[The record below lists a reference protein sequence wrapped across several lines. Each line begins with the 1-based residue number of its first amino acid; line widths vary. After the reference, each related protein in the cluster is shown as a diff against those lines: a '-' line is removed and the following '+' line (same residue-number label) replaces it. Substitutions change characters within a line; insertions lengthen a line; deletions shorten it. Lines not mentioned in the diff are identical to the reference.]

1 MADIKNRRTIAK
13 HGVTAEEINRFSGAG
28 HHMETHLQRTGFG
41 QLWFMTT
48 ARGSSRKSI
57 SEIHKRITRLQA
69 ERDFFKYS
77 AWCFE
82 TRGGLHAH
90 SIFIGNAAIIQTM
103 KQSAFGPS
111 IKIKR
116 VYDLDGLV
124 LKYLAKERTPQAGW
138 GRERQLGGRIV
149 GSHKLEG
156 GGDRV
161 HMSRELER
169 DATEAG
175 LVESWDH
182 SNAKRK
188 ADSIRR
194 AFDQI
199 KLAQPSTASVLFV
212 GEAGVG
218 KQHLARVLHYQSPLG
233 KRAFVPLDC
242 RRAATEDLEATLTR
256 MRDDQQADV
265 LRTGA
270 VYFDFIDAAPADFQS
285 RLIEWLAT
293 NTGPHAARVLAGSTR
308 PLEPLVEAESFSRE
322 LYFALTT
329 LVVEVTPLR
338 DRREDL
344 EPLAQHFLEE
354 LNRSATQQVGGLT
367 DDVWR
372 QFRRYNWPGNV
383 TELRA
388 VIEESRAV
396 CSAPLIAAEH
406 LPFRFKA
413 GVGAQ
418 SVGPSIRPRP
428 EPLDPL
434 LERIER
440 EQIELALVESRQ
452 NKARAAEL
460 LGITR
465 PRLYR
470 RMELLGIID
479 LEPKPD
485 AAEPSN
491 EDDAPVR

>member
-1 MADIKNRRTIAK
+1 MPQRARTTRRLEVWLKDTDLPLFVLNAQRRLVFFNHGCERLTGWTAADVMGQVCDYLSEPDAQTPAALLAALAPPPEAWLGRPVDAPAHLPRREADPLPRVIHFYPLPNDNQVVNAML
-13 HGVTAEEINRFSGAG
+13 GVIVPVPVSMN
-28 HHMETHLQRTGFG
+28 
-41 QLWFMTT
+41 
-48 ARGSSRKSI
+48 
-57 SEIHKRITRLQA
+57 
-69 ERDFFKYS
+69 D
-77 AWCFE
+77 
-82 TRGGLHAH
+82 
-90 SIFIGNAAIIQTM
+90 
-103 KQSAFGPS
+103 
-111 IKIKR
+111 
-116 VYDLDGLV
+116 
-124 LKYLAKERTPQAGW
+124 ERTPSTQRLHAELASLRQTIRRRFGEGTLI
-138 GRERQLGGRIV
+138 GR
-149 GSHKLEG
+149 S
-156 GGDRV
+156 
-161 HMSRELER
+161 
-169 DATEAG
+169 A
-175 LVESWDH
+175 
-182 SNAKRK
+182 
-188 ADSIRR
+188 SIRR

>member
-1 MADIKNRRTIAK
+1 MTAQRRLVFFNHGCERLTGWTAADVMGQVCDYLTEPDSHAPAALLAALAPPPEAWLGRPVDAP
-13 HGVTAEEINRFSGAG
+13 
-28 HHMETHLQRTGFG
+28 THLPRRETDP
-41 QLWFMTT
+41 LP
-48 ARGSSRKSI
+48 RV
-57 SEIHKRITRLQA
+57 IHFYPLPNDDQVV
-69 ERDFFKYS
+69 
-77 AWCFE
+77 
-82 TRGGLHAH
+82 
-90 SIFIGNAAIIQTM
+90 NAMLGVIVPVPMNAN
-103 KQSAFGPS
+103 
-111 IKIKR
+111 
-116 VYDLDGLV
+116 D
-124 LKYLAKERTPQAGW
+124 ERTPSTQRLHA
-138 GRERQLGGRIV
+138 ELASLRQ
-149 GSHKLEG
+149 
-156 GGDRV
+156 
-161 HMSRELER
+161 
-169 DATEAG
+169 
-175 LVESWDH
+175 
-182 SNAKRK
+182 
-188 ADSIRR
+188 SIRR
-194 AFDQI
+194 RFGEGTLIGRSAAMQRAFGQI

-212 GEAGVG
+212 GEVGSG
-218 KQHLARVLHYQSPLG
+218 KQHLARSLHYQSPLG

-242 RRAATEDLEATLTR
+242 RRAATQDLEATLAR

-265 LRTGA
+265 LRAGA

-293 NTGPHAARVLAGSTR
+293 NTGPHSARVLAGSTR
-308 PLEPLVEAESFSRE
+308 PLKPLVEAETFSRE

-329 LVVEVTPLR
+329 LVVEVASLR
-338 DRREDL
+338 ERREDL

-354 LNRSATQQVGGLT
+354 LNRSAPQQVGGLT

-383 TELRA
+383 AELRA
-388 VIEESRAV
+388 VIEEARAA

-406 LPFRFKA
+406 LPFRFRA

-440 EQIELALVESRQ
+440 EQIELALTESRQ

-479 LEPKPD
+479 TEPKPNTS
-485 AAEPSN
+485 EPPSA
-491 EDDAPVR
+491 DDASVP

>member
-1 MADIKNRRTIAK
+1 MPKHARTTRRLEVWLKDTDLPLFVLNAQRRLVFFN
-13 HGVTAEEINRFSGAG
+13 HGCERLTGWSAANVLGQVCDYLSEPDVQAPAALLAALSPPPEAWLGRPVDAP
-28 HHMETHLQRTGFG
+28 THLPRREADPLPRVIHFFPLPDDDQKVNALLGVIVPVPVPA
-41 QLWFMTT
+41 T
-48 ARGSSRKSI
+48 A
-57 SEIHKRITRLQA
+57 Q
-69 ERDFFKYS
+69 D
-77 AWCFE
+77 
-82 TRGGLHAH
+82 
-90 SIFIGNAAIIQTM
+90 
-103 KQSAFGPS
+103 
-111 IKIKR
+111 
-116 VYDLDGLV
+116 
-124 LKYLAKERTPQAGW
+124 ERTPGTQRLHA
-138 GRERQLGGRIV
+138 ELASLRQ
-149 GSHKLEG
+149 
-156 GGDRV
+156 
-161 HMSRELER
+161 
-169 DATEAG
+169 
-175 LVESWDH
+175 
-182 SNAKRK
+182 
-188 ADSIRR
+188 SIRRRFGEGTLIGRSASIGR

-199 KLAQPSTASVLFV
+199 KLAQPAMASVLFV
-212 GEAGVG
+212 GETGVG

-242 RRAATEDLEATLTR
+242 RRAATEDLEATLAR

-265 LRTGA
+265 LRAGA

-293 NTGPHAARVLAGSTR
+293 NAGPHAARVLAGSAR
-308 PLEPLVEAESFSRE
+308 PLEPLVEAETFSRE

-329 LVVEVTPLR
+329 LVVEVPPLR

-354 LNRSATQQVGGLT
+354 LNRAAPQQVGGLT

-372 QFRRYNWPGNV
+372 QFRRYHWPGN
-383 TELRA
+383 TAELRA
-388 VIEESRAV
+388 VIEEARAA

-440 EQIELALVESRQ
+440 EQIELALAESRQ

-470 RMELLGIID
+470 RMELFGIVD
-479 LEPKPD
+479 LETKPD
-485 AAEPSN
+485 AAVPIRTDETP
-491 EDDAPVR
+491 AG